1 MSFTNTK
8 RFYKNPEIIK
18 RFDFIEVFNACE
30 SMESNEKAAK
40 LAYKYQKVG
49 IGGSDAHR
57 PNCVSMAYTDLPE
70 RVTCETELI
79 SLIRKRCLWKS
90 AECYIIRRRRKS
102 LERQIRF
109 WCIRFGSITKQVD

>member
-1 MSFTNTK
+1 MRVK
-8 RFYKNPEIIK
+8 
-18 RFDFIEVFNACE
+18 

-70 RVTCETELI
+70 RVTCETELTFPD
-79 SLIRKRCLWKS
+79 SKKG
-90 AECYIIRRRRKS
+90 A
-102 LERQIRF
+102 
-109 WCIRFGSITKQVD
+109 FGSRRNVI

>member
-79 SLIRKRCLWKS
+79 SLIRKKVPL
-90 AECYIIRRRRKS
+90 IRRRRKS